1 MAETISTKWR
11 LVEIS
16 SSSGKQT
23 NTFSTDCQHNLLQML
38 RAELSHCDPKISSI
52 QRLKIGYRAS
62 KRSEKWNSLE
72 MEFSTRF
79 IFRREKVNWEKLEC
93 LKEIFLLKQTS
104 AEHHSLAIILIK
116 LDGF

>member
-79 IFRREKVNWEKLEC
+79 IFRREKVNWEKVFEGNIC
-93 LKEIFLLKQTS
+93 IKTS